1 MDSND
6 GHEKTSKASIILQ
19 FNQLEAS
26 PDIDAVMTLVF
37 DGNISSTRDINGRQ
51 SIIQAED
58 NPDVGIMIMDSQ
70 QESVDLNAL
79 AAHVGV
85 PFKLVENRAESA
97 QTADVTFLS
106 LPVST
111 TGRLPAAG
119 HYNALAVLR
128 VEYQ

>member
-1 MDSND
+1 
-6 GHEKTSKASIILQ
+6 
-19 FNQLEAS
+19 
-26 PDIDAVMTLVF
+26 
-37 DGNISSTRDINGRQ
+37 
-51 SIIQAED
+51 
-58 NPDVGIMIMDSQ
+58 MIMDSQ

-111 TGRLPAAG
+111 TGRRPAAG
-119 HYNALAVLR
+119 RYNAPLFCGWNTSDV
-128 VEYQ
+128 

>member
-1 MDSND
+1 
-6 GHEKTSKASIILQ
+6 
-19 FNQLEAS
+19 
-26 PDIDAVMTLVF
+26 MTLVF
-37 DGNISSTRDINGRQ
+37 DGNISSTRDVNGRQ

-70 QESVDLNAL
+70 QESVDLNEL

-85 PFKLVENRAESA
+85 PFKLVENRAASA

-119 HYNALAVLR
+119 RYNALAILR